1 MRRLLLSI
9 SILLSS
15 SAVCHAQ
22 FLSDTVTVAFIG
34 DVMQHIGQLQ
44 SALKDGGD
52 STYDYTDYFKYL
64 KKYFD
69 AADFTVANMEFT
81 CGVTPYTGYPCFSA
95 PVSLAEEARRSGID
109 LFETANNHICD
120 KGRRGLD
127 STISIYSR
135 NGWDYTGI
143 YRNNVEKY
151 VDDPAIYE
159 LKGVRI
165 AFINMTYGT
174 NGNKVPEPY
183 SVNLLDTADVT
194 ASIRRAQ
201 DRDAE
206 LIVALPHWGTEY
218 KTSPSESQKRWEK
231 FLYSH
236 GVDIIIGS
244 HPHVVEPIVAL
255 TDSESGKIEHITA
268 YSLGN
273 YISNMSIKYGRIG
286 ALAMI
291 RIVKVHGTGAIEI
304 LQPEVHYLWCC
315 KPGRLEKGFTVAP
328 IEWLLSDDCKGLDRT
343 ERLKVK
349 SEWAQLQ
356 KEIEIKYR

>member
-1 MRRLLLSI
+1 MPPLPLGKHEYCALPGTRTETSFEVMDCSRAVALSPSTQI
-9 SILLSS
+9 SP
-15 SAVCHAQ
+15 
-22 FLSDTVTVAFIG
+22 
-34 DVMQHIGQLQ
+34 
-44 SALKDGGD
+44 
-52 STYDYTDYFKYL
+52 
-64 KKYFD
+64 
-69 AADFTVANMEFT
+69 MEFT

-95 PVSLAEEARRSGID
+95 PVSLAAEARRSGID

-120 KGRRGLD
+120 KGSRGLD

-143 YRNNVEKY
+143 YRNDVEEY
-151 VDDPAIYE
+151 VNDPAIYE

-174 NGNKVPEPY
+174 NGNKIPEPY
-183 SVNLLDTADVT
+183 SVNLLDTADVA

-218 KTSPSESQKRWEK
+218 KTSPSDSQKRWEK

-255 TDSESGKIEHITA
+255 TDPASGKIKHITA
-268 YSLGN
+268 FSLGN

-291 RIVKVHGTGAIEI
+291 RIVKVHELAKDMAVPPFNVFPRSSQSSFLGMVQPTGQTPLGPPAR
-304 LQPEVHYLWCC
+304 PEPTC
-315 KPGRLEKGFTVAP
+315 PPVA
-328 IEWLLSDDCKGLDRT
+328 SF
-343 ERLKVK
+343 
-349 SEWAQLQ
+349 QL
-356 KEIEIKYR
+356 